1 MTMEHKAFV
10 LDDAAFE
17 RGLRPLLEQSLRS
30 GDLEPLRKF
39 IETHR
44 EELRDPCE
52 GAPLEYDWESMI
64 ERRDPE
70 QYGDFALTLYYDP
83 SADLG
88 LGAQWQPIERALEAR
103 GISAQ
108 LLLGSAVPGFDPGKQ
123 GSYFQSAGQVSSAM
137 RRLEQSGN
145 ADDVAPA
152 LTMFRTAASAGR
164 GLYITF

>member
-10 LDDAAFE
+10 FDDAAFE
-17 RGLRPLLEQSLRS
+17 RGLRPLLEQSLLS
-30 GDLEPLRKF
+30 GDVEPLRKF

-44 EELRDPCE
+44 EELSDPYE
-52 GAPLEYDWESMI
+52 GAPLDEDWESMI

-70 QYGDFALTLYYDP
+70 QYGDFALTMYYDA
-83 SADLG
+83 SRDIG
-88 LGAQWQPIERALEAR
+88 LGAQWQPVEGALEAR

-123 GSYFQSAGQVSSAM
+123 GSYFQSADQVSSAL
-137 RRLEQSGN
+137 RRLEQSGDD
-145 ADDVAPA
+145 DDVAPA
-152 LTMFRTAASAGR
+152 LTMFRTAASAGS